1 MQTEH
6 YTLALLYLR
15 DDAPELS
22 EHEEDALQD
31 AHMAHLSA
39 LHDRGELLAAGPVLG
54 SPDRQLRGFGIYR
67 GGVDEVRGLTA
78 TDPGVRGGR
87 YRSELHPW
95 MTVAGLIEFRHGH
108 LPASL
113 AEATG

>member
-1 MQTEH
+1 MKTEH

-15 DDAPELS
+15 DDAPDLS
-22 EHEEDALQD
+22 EQEQDALQD

-54 SPDRQLRGFGIYR
+54 SPERQLRGFGIYR
-67 GGVDEVRGLTA
+67 GGVDDVRGLT
-78 TDPGVRGGR
+78 TSDPGVLGGR
-87 YRSELHPW
+87 YRSELHHW
-95 MTVAGLIEFRHGH
+95 MTPVGLIEFRHGR
-108 LPASL
+108 LPASI

>member
-1 MQTEH
+1 MLTEH

-15 DDAPELS
+15 DDTPELS
-22 EHEEDALQD
+22 EQEEDALQD

-54 SPDRQLRGFGIYR
+54 SPDRRLRGFGIYR
-67 GGVDEVRGLTA
+67 GTVDEVRSLTA
-78 TDPGVRGGR
+78 TDPGVLGGR
-87 YRSELHPW
+87 YRSEIHPW
-95 MTVAGLIEFRHGH
+95 MTPVGLIDFRHGR
-108 LPASL
+108 LPASM